1 MGNTHVCDALHLYH
15 NIHMDPIVWFWI
27 ITLESVVTP
36 FIKIS
41 TITETMANEFCNNAP

>member
-1 MGNTHVCDALHLYH
+1 MGITHVCDALHLYH

-41 TITETMANEFCNNAP
+41 TITVKQWPMNFVIQ